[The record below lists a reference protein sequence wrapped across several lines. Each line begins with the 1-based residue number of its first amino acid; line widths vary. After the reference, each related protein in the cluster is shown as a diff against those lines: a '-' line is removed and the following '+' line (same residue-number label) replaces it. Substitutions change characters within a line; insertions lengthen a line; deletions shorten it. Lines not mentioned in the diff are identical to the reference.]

1 MRSCGNELQL
11 GFPCSKEKSLVFP
24 LHVKSRP
31 DFCCFCLNSKSRVN
45 LDFLSLQT
53 FYGVFASDGILH
65 AGNWTEQFQQH
76 KNNAEGSLLIFC
88 STWRTLC

>member
-1 MRSCGNELQL
+1 M
-11 GFPCSKEKSLVFP
+11 
-24 LHVKSRP
+24 
-31 DFCCFCLNSKSRVN
+31 
-45 LDFLSLQT
+45 SLQT